1 MSFKFSFSRLTRFI
15 VSLLLL
21 TFVFYKTGLFSSA
34 GRENLARMIMDL
46 NWTILVIS
54 FFIAFIQNL
63 VSAARWRIITKAK
76 QLNGSF
82 ISLLKFIY
90 IGRLFNLILPS
101 SMGGDVMRILKLG
114 KINSS
119 SEIAAASVFVERFTG
134 MFVLLLLSGISIMSS
149 LQFSGKLYVFS
160 FIFTFAAMFM
170 LGWLA
175 IDSRSLIFLDKWSNN
190 RHRVLLDRL
199 SSKINLFQISIKRI
213 ATNKAI
219 LIKIVASSIPFYML
233 AILNVWT
240 SSLAFDRSIHLLDM
254 IIAVPLIMLVMNL
267 PVSIGG
273 LGLMEAS
280 FTVSFDLLNYSA
292 ELGLTT
298 ALIMRAKTILD
309 AVIGGIINLI
319 EN

>member
-134 MFVLLLLSGISIMSS
+134 MFVLLLLSGISIISS

-160 FIFTFAAMFM
+160 FFFTFAAMFM

-175 IDSRSLIFLDKWSNN
+175 IDSRSIMFFDKWSNKK
-190 RHRVLLDRL
+190 HRIILERI
-199 SSKINLFQISIKRI
+199 SSKLNSFQHSIKKI
-213 ATNKAI
+213 ATNKLI
-219 LIKIVASSIPFYML
+219 LTKIVASSIPFYVL

-240 SSLAFDRSIHLLDM
+240 SGLAFDSSIHLFDM

-280 FTVSFDLLNYSA
+280 YTFSFDLLNYSA

-319 EN
+319 DD